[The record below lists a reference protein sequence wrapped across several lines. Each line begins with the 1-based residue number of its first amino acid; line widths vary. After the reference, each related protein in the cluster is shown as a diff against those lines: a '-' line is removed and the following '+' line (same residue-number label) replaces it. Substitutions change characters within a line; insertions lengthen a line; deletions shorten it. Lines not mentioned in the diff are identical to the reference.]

1 MSDHNHVPHAKNRAG
16 VPQGSDSAEAA
27 VLQKLMPEYVSLYRI
42 EANSGEYEILRL
54 EGNTNAAELVKESWN
69 PYEDFDEYT
78 SQYARRFI
86 LPEEQKEFKDWF
98 LCRNMKSALLDH
110 ESISY
115 HYQSISSER
124 ERTFYEAYAVRE
136 DADESHFTI
145 LLGFRNIDSILYKE
159 KQVQEELERALDE
172 ARISSEIISAIAKLY
187 QCIVRIDL
195 RDGRYEEIRNSD
207 GSWPFHGTGICT
219 PEMHIECAQM
229 AAEEYQ
235 EVLTRFLDLSTLAE
249 RMAQNETIAMEYR
262 MENGDWHKL
271 RFIENKRNEDGRLTH
286 VLCAIR
292 SISDIKKKEQ
302 ELQYQISEAKKE
314 NALKTCTL
322 RNMSHDLRT
331 PLNGIMGMLE
341 IANQNP
347 DDMELQQ
354 KCRDQML
361 RSSRYL
367 LSLVDD
373 VLAMSKLE
381 AEETEIPDTAFD
393 LTELLG
399 LVNREAQ
406 IKAEEKNVSYAVD
419 WERGDLPF
427 LCLLGNPVYAAR
439 LLTAITDNAV
449 KFTEPGGSV
458 RVWCEKKEIKG
469 KQIVY
474 EFGCEDNGIGMSEE
488 FLPHAFEMFSQ
499 EKETSRTGYEG
510 SGLGLTIAR
519 ELARRLGGNI
529 ALTSQKGKGTTVRAE
544 LPFRI
549 SDREELALC
558 PESKE
563 KENVSVEGRRALLV
577 EDNELNM
584 EIAQFMLESNGILTD
599 EASDGE
605 EAVAKFADS
614 APGDYD
620 MIFMDIMMPKMN
632 GWDAARTIR
641 AMQREDAET
650 VPIFAMS
657 ANCFAED
664 IVNSRIAGM
673 NEHLTKPLNEKKLLE
688 VIRKYLRNQRK

>member
-1 MSDHNHVPHAKNRAG
+1 MSDHNHVPYAKKKTG
-16 VPQGSDSAEAA
+16 VPKESASAEAA

-54 EGNTNAAELVKESWN
+54 EGNTNAVELVRESWH

-86 LPEEQKEFKDWF
+86 LPEEQEEFKNWF

-115 HYQSISSER
+115 HYQSISAER
-124 ERTFYEAYAVRE
+124 ERTFYEAYAVME

-159 KQVQEELERALDE
+159 KQVQEELERALEE

-187 QCIVRIDL
+187 QYIVRIDL
-195 RDGRYEEIRNSD
+195 RDRRYEEIRNCN
-207 GSWPFHGTGICT
+207 GVAPFHSPGICT
-219 PEMHIECAQM
+219 PKMHIEYAQM

-235 EVLTRFLDLSTLAE
+235 EALTRFLDLSTLAE
-249 RMAQNETIAMEYR
+249 RMAQNETIATEYR
-262 MENGDWHKL
+262 MKNGDWHKL
-271 RFIENKRNEDGRLTH
+271 RYIENKRDADGRLTH

-302 ELQYQISEAKKE
+302 ELQ
-314 NALKTCTL
+314 
-322 RNMSHDLRT
+322 
-331 PLNGIMGMLE
+331 
-341 IANQNP
+341 
-347 DDMELQQ
+347 Q
-354 KCRDQML
+354 KCRDQVL
-361 RSSRYL
+361 RSSSYL
-367 LSLVDD
+367 LTLVDD
-373 VLAMSKLE
+373 VLSMSKLE
-381 AEETEIPDTAFD
+381 AGETEIPDTVFD

-399 LVNREAQ
+399 SVNRETQ

-439 LLTAITDNAV
+439 LLTAIADNAV
-449 KFTEPGGSV
+449 KFTEPGGNV
-458 RVWCEKKEIKG
+458 RVWCEKKEVKG
-469 KQIVY
+469 NQVVY

-488 FLPHAFEMFSQ
+488 FLPHAFEMFAQ
-499 EKETSRTGYEG
+499 EKETSRTSYEG

-519 ELARRLGGNI
+519 ELAVRLGGNI
-529 ALTSQKGKGTTVRAE
+529 ALTSQKGKGTTVRAV

-549 SDREELALC
+549 GGREELALC
-558 PESKE
+558 SESKE
-563 KENVSVEGRRALLV
+563 KETVSLEGRRALLV

-584 EIAQFMLESNGILTD
+584 EIAKFMLESSGILTD

-605 EAVAKFADS
+605 EAVAKFAAS

-641 AMQREDAET
+641 AMQREDAES
-650 VPIFAMS
+650 VLIFAMS
-657 ANCFAED
+657 ANAFAED

-673 NEHLTKPLNEKKLLE
+673 NEHLTKPLDEKKLLE

>member
-1 MSDHNHVPHAKNRAG
+1 
-16 VPQGSDSAEAA
+16 
-27 VLQKLMPEYVSLYRI
+27 
-42 EANSGEYEILRL
+42 
-54 EGNTNAAELVKESWN
+54 
-69 PYEDFDEYT
+69 
-78 SQYARRFI
+78 
-86 LPEEQKEFKDWF
+86 
-98 LCRNMKSALLDH
+98 MKSALLDH

-115 HYQSISSER
+115 HYQSISAER
-124 ERTFYEAYAVRE
+124 ERTFYEAYAVME
-136 DADESHFTI
+136 DTDESHFTI

-159 KQVQEELERALDE
+159 KQVQEELERALEE

-219 PEMHIECAQM
+219 EEMHIGCGQR
-229 AAEEYQ
+229 AEKEYQ
-235 EVLTRFLDLSTLAE
+235 NALIQFLDLSTLAD

-262 MENGDWHKL
+262 MGNGDWHKL

-292 SISDIKKKEQ
+292 SISDIKKREQ

-331 PLNGIMGMLE
+331 PLNGIMGMIE

-347 DDMELQQ
+347 GDMELQQ

-399 LVNREAQ
+399 SVNREAQ

-419 WERGDLPF
+419 WERADLPF

-439 LLTAITDNAV
+439 LLTAIADNAV
-449 KFTEPGGSV
+449 KFTEPGGCV
-458 RVWCEKKEIKG
+458 RVWCEKKEVKG
-469 KQIVY
+469 NQVVY

-488 FLPHAFEMFSQ
+488 FLPHAFEMFAQ
-499 EKETSRTGYEG
+499 EKETSRTCYEG
-510 SGLGLTIAR
+510 SGLGLAIAR
-519 ELARRLGGNI
+519 ELAVRLGGNI
-529 ALTSQKGKGTTVRAE
+529 ALTSRKGTGTTVRIT

-549 SDREELALC
+549 GDKEELALY

-563 KENVSVEGRRALLV
+563 KETVSLEGRRALLV

-605 EAVAKFADS
+605 EAVAKFAAS

-641 AMQREDAET
+641 AMQREDAES
-650 VPIFAMS
+650 VLIFAMS
-657 ANCFAED
+657 ANAFAED
-664 IVNSRIAGM
+664 IANSRIAGM
-673 NEHLTKPLNEKKLLE
+673 NEHLAKPLDETKLLE
-688 VIRKYLRNQRK
+688 VIRKYLRNRK